1 MFALYWATTNSVKPQ
16 NLAPLYWV
24 LYLESFQ
31 EFLAKELMHQ
41 VYVIDVFWGLYSE
54 SCLEEGQ
61 QEPNLHILLQ
71 PQDLLKDA
79 GTVVKEELDQV
90 SILAVKELRIDEAV
104 KDREYDL
111 VKDIHPGLKAI
122 LAIGRELPA
131 KVRDSDREILLS
143 NLPTAPDERTD
154 IPLPL

>member
-1 MFALYWATTNSVKPQ
+1 M
-16 NLAPLYWV
+16 
-24 LYLESFQ
+24 
-31 EFLAKELMHQ
+31 
-41 VYVIDVFWGLYSE
+41 
-54 SCLEEGQ
+54 
-61 QEPNLHILLQ
+61 
-71 PQDLLKDA
+71 
-79 GTVVKEELDQV
+79 VKEELDQV
-90 SILAVKELRIDEAV
+90 TILAVKELRIDEAV

-122 LAIGRELPA
+122 LAISRELPA